1 MIGGGLDRT
10 VHFGPF
16 RLEAQRARL
25 YRDDDVVHLRPKT
38 WEVLCLLVANPGH
51 LLTKQ
56 DIIDAVWDGS
66 AVGDTMPSISVR
78 ELRQAL
84 GDDSRNARYIETV
97 HRRGFRFIAELK
109 QPPAEAGFTTRGDA
123 AQTVPFVGRDVELA
137 ALDDLIRRSDPHC
150 RVALVSGEAGIGKTT
165 LLNVLLERI
174 EYGAIDRVPVIG
186 RGQCLANF
194 GEGYPYLPVLGAL
207 RTMSQAHDRVL
218 PLLRSVAPS
227 WLVRLPALISPE
239 ELDELRHSSAAAP
252 QTRIVEEMVALLQA
266 LGPVVWALEDLHW
279 ADEATLELVAVLAE
293 DVALRSFGVIGTL
306 RLAEAVGRGHAI
318 TRVRRELR
326 RRGRCH
332 EIMLEGLGEA
342 HIGDYLTARFPAM
355 PFPQWLPERLLAR
368 TSGNPLFVVTTVDHL
383 IGEGGLGVSGE
394 AVLEEERLETVLDAT
409 PQTLRE
415 LVQEEVATLE
425 SAQARVLR
433 AASLAGL
440 ESDAA
445 TIAAALGSPVEE
457 IDGACTELA
466 LRTPFLERITESARP
481 EGAASGRYAF
491 RHALYQKVIYED
503 QPPAARRQ
511 GHCRV
516 GQALVTALADEAPE
530 ISVTIAD
537 HFERG
542 GDNEQAVTYRLM
554 AARTSIQRH
563 ALKEAALHLQ
573 RALALLP
580 RTASD
585 RDVRE
590 AEILT
595 ELGKVLPAL
604 QGFGDPD
611 LQALY
616 MRARALRAKGAEAG
630 TEMTLIIGQLL
641 ASLMQRKPRPAEE
654 LAREMLDMAA
664 HAEDQTTRAH
674 AEVLMGAVLYHQGDL
689 TGAIGHT
696 DRALALAPQGLAFGP
711 VDQEC
716 GALAMSGAALWQIGK
731 PDDGV
736 ARALRGS
743 DLARGVHPFNLILAL
758 QALAAIHQWRGD
770 ADAALATALELSAN
784 VQEQGIQQAAA
795 IASIIEGWA
804 AFKSGDSELAGRR
817 VEQGLDALRTHGST
831 MQSVYLFAV
840 AVEILHGLG
849 RVPEA
854 ISLVDEADAFI
865 NDGAARWWEPELYR
879 WRALQALW
887 LDPTAHAEAEASL
900 QRALDIAAQQA
911 SRSLIL
917 RASLT
922 LAQLRRQQGRSKNA
936 RAIVEAALRG
946 IEGGSETGDV
956 VEAKS
961 LLELVASR

>member
-1 MIGGGLDRT
+1 MIERRLDRT
-10 VHFGPF
+10 VRFGPF
-16 RLEAQRARL
+16 RLEPRRAQL
-25 YRDDDVVHLRPKT
+25 YRDDRVVHLRPKT
-38 WEVLCLLVANPGH
+38 WEVLCLLVANPAH

-56 DIIDAVWDGS
+56 DIIDAVWQGS

-84 GDDSRNARYIETV
+84 GDDSRNPRYIETV
-97 HRRGFRFIAELK
+97 HRRGFRFIAELT
-109 QPPAEAGFTTRGDA
+109 QVPAEAGSTTRADP
-123 AQTVPFVGRDVELA
+123 AQTAPFVGRDVELA
-137 ALDDLIRRSDPHC
+137 TLDDLIRRSDPRC

-165 LLNVLLERI
+165 LVNALLERI
-174 EYGAIDRVPVIG
+174 EEGAMEPAPVIG

-218 PLLRSVAPS
+218 PLLRAVAPS

-239 ELDELRHSSAAAP
+239 GLDELRHSSAAVS
-252 QTRIVEEMVALLQA
+252 QTRVVEEMVALLQA

-293 DVALRSFGVIGTL
+293 DGALRSFGLVGTL

-326 RRGRCH
+326 RRGRCQ

-355 PFPQWLPERLLAR
+355 PFPHWLPDRLLAR
-368 TSGNPLFVVTTVDHL
+368 TSGNPFFVVSTVDHL
-383 IGEGGLGVSGE
+383 IAEGGLQASGE
-394 AVLEEERLETVLDAT
+394 AEVREERLETVLDAT

-415 LVQEEVATLE
+415 LVQEELATLE
-425 SAQARVLR
+425 SAQARILG
-433 AASLAGL
+433 AASLVGL

-445 TIAAALGSPVEE
+445 TIAAALASPVEE
-457 IDGACTELA
+457 IDEACAEIA
-466 LRTPFLERITESARP
+466 LRTPFLERIDESGRS

-516 GQALVTALADEAPE
+516 GQALVAALADEAPE
-530 ISVTIAD
+530 ISATIAD

-554 AARTSIQRH
+554 AARTSIERH
-563 ALKEAALHLQ
+563 ASKEAALHLR

-580 RTASD
+580 RAASD
-585 RDVRE
+585 DDARE

-604 QGFGDPD
+604 QGFGDPE
-611 LQALY
+611 LRELY
-616 MRARALRAKGAEAG
+616 MRARSLRAKGAEAG
-630 TEMTLIIGQLL
+630 NEMTLIIGQLL

-654 LAREMLDMAA
+654 LARQMLEMAA

-674 AEVLMGAVLYHQGDL
+674 AEILMAAVLYHQGDL
-689 TGAIGHT
+689 TAAIEHA

-711 VDQEC
+711 LDQEC
-716 GALAMSGAALWQIGK
+716 GALVMSGAALWQAGK

-736 ARALRGS
+736 ARAQRGL
-743 DLARGVHPFNLILAL
+743 DLARGVHPFNLVLTL
-758 QALAAIHQWRGD
+758 QSLAAIHQWRGD
-770 ADAALATALELSAN
+770 VDAALATARELYAN
-784 VQEQGIQQAAA
+784 VQEQGILQAAA
-795 IASIIEGWA
+795 IALVIEAWA
-804 AFKSGDSELAGRR
+804 AIESGDRELAGQR
-817 VEQGLDALRTHGST
+817 VEQGLAALRTHGSM
-831 MQSVYLFAV
+831 MQYVYLFAV

-854 ISLVDEADAFI
+854 ISLVDEADALI
-865 NDGAARWWEPELYR
+865 KDGAARWWEPELYR
-879 WRALQALW
+879 WRAVQALW

-900 QRALDIAAQQA
+900 QRALDIAAQQG

-922 LAQLRRQQGRSKNA
+922 LGQLRKQQRRLKEA
-936 RAIVEAALRG
+936 RNIVEAALQG

-956 VEAKS
+956 LEAKRS
-961 LLELVASR
+961 LYLFARR